1 MPGKARKSKETK
13 KFGECITLIHYNVI
27 HMYKINVYAITYI
40 LECFCD
46 TDNDRV
52 DLNTEFST
60 GIHTRDMKV
69 MKWTGGC
76 MEAWNTV

>member
-1 MPGKARKSKETK
+1 
-13 KFGECITLIHYNVI
+13 
-27 HMYKINVYAITYI
+27 MYKINVYAITYI